1 MPVVT
6 IVSNPLSA
14 EQRRELV
21 REVTEACARV
31 MRLPAQTIVVVLDE
45 KSPDT
50 IGVGGV
56 LLADRPPS

>member
-21 REVTEACARV
+21 RDVTEACARV
-31 MRLPAQTIVVVLDE
+31 MRLPAQTIVSVFF
-45 KSPDT
+45 
-50 IGVGGV
+50 
-56 LLADRPPS
+56 